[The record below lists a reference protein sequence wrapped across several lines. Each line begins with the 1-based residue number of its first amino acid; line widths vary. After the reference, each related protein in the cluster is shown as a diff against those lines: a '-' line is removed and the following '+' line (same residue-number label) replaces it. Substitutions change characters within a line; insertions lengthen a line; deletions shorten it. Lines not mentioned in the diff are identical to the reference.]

1 MGSWWCGL
9 FDTLIRDHVGYGL
22 QAWFLDW
29 ALTLTCDCDFLI
41 VIFILSALWWRLIRG
56 LGSSGNQFWIFT
68 GRTDVE
74 DETPILW
81 PPDSKS
87 QLIGKDPDAG
97 KDWGQEKGMIEDE
110 MVGWHHQ
117 HNGHGFGWTSG
128 VGDGQG
134 GLACCDSW
142 GHNESNTTEWLNWT
156 EQRKGLFYS
165 TILAQRIP

>member
-68 GRTDVE
+68 GRTDAAAG
-74 DETPILW
+74 TLMLW
-81 PPDSKS
+81 LPDVKNW
-87 QLIGKDPDAG
+87 LIWKDPDAG
-97 KDWGQEKGMIEDE
+97 NDWGQEEKGMTKDE
-110 MVGWHHQ
+110 MVGWHPWL
-117 HNGHGFGWTSG
+117 NGHSLSKLRGLVIERPG
-128 VGDGQG
+128 VLQSMGSQRV
-134 GLACCDSW
+134 
-142 GHNESNTTEWLNWT
+142 GHDWAAEMNWT
-156 EQRKGLFYS
+156 EQ
-165 TILAQRIP
+165 I

>member
-81 PPDSKS
+81 PPDLKS

-97 KDWGQEKGMIEDE
+97 KDWGQEKGMIEDK
-110 MVGWHHQ
+110 MVKDINESMDMGL
-117 HNGHGFGWTSG
+117 
-128 VGDGQG
+128 G
-134 GLACCDSW
+134 GLRVLVMDREAW
-142 GHNESNTTEWLNWT
+142 RAAVHGLTTSRTWLRDWT
-156 EQRKGLFYS
+156 ELKWNGLEDK
-165 TILAQRIP
+165 